1 MAVSAESSSS
11 FDPAVLLARQR
22 NAFVSEGP
30 PSVQQRK
37 ARLARLRAVVLA
49 YRSEVEEAVSADFGH
64 RSRHETAIME
74 LVGVIQAIDYLTR
87 NLRRFTK
94 PQRRHV
100 GIFTGPGRRTWS
112 TSRWV

>member
-49 YRSEVEEAVSADFGH
+49 
-64 RSRHETAIME
+64 
-74 LVGVIQAIDYLTR
+74 
-87 NLRRFTK
+87 
-94 PQRRHV
+94 
-100 GIFTGPGRRTWS
+100 
-112 TSRWV
+112 